1 MGCKKNRPAKQLGK
15 PKSKMPLYGNSASSQ
30 RARLLKFFESIPRI
44 STMEAREVLG
54 ILHPGGRIMEL
65 RRKGYRIDTHWIK
78 EPDSNGV
85 AHRVGLYVYQG
96 KSGGQYEA
104 R

>member
-1 MGCKKNRPAKQLGK
+1 MACKRNHPAKQLGK

-54 ILHPGGRIMEL
+54 ILHPGARIMEL
-65 RRKGYRIDTHWIK
+65 RKKGYRIDTHWI
-78 EPDSNGV
+78 EESDANGV
-85 AHRVGLYVYQG
+85 MHRIGLYVYQG
-96 KSGGQYEA
+96 KSGGRHET

>member
-15 PKSKMPLYGNSASSQ
+15 PKSKMRLYGNSASSQ

-44 STMEAREVLG
+44 STMEAREMLG

-65 RRKGYRIDTHWIK
+65 RRKGYRIDTHWIE

-85 AHRVGLYVYQG
+85 SHRVGLYVYQG
-96 KSGGQYEA
+96 RSGGQYEA

>member
-1 MGCKKNRPAKQLGK
+1 MTDKMRHSVDQMSSAKHFKQPYDNSSSTQRKRILSYLEKNH
-15 PKSKMPLYGNSASSQ
+15 
-30 RARLLKFFESIPRI
+30 RL
-44 STMEAREVLG
+44 STIAAREQLG

-65 RRKGYRIDTHWIK
+65 RKKGYRIDTHWIE

-96 KSGGQYEA
+96 RSGGQYEA
-104 R
+104 

>member
-15 PKSKMPLYGNSASSQ
+15 LKSKMPLYGNSASSQ
-30 RARLLKFFESIPRI
+30 RARLLKFFQSTPRI

-65 RRKGYRIDTHWIK
+65 RKKGYRIDTHWI
-78 EPDSNGV
+78 EESDANGV
-85 AHRVGLYVYQG
+85 NHRVGLYVYQG
-96 KSGGQYEA
+96 KLGGQHEK